1 MKNFLKKIQSLP
13 ESKRKMIF
21 WFIIIVLG
29 ITLFIFYIKGVDK
42 KIKSL
47 QGGMFSQQMNIDGLK
62 ENFNNVPT
70 QEMGDAIKQIQDI
83 LNQNKIQNENETQQ
97 ETKTE

>member
-1 MKNFLKKIQSLP
+1 MKKFLKKIQSLP
-13 ESKRKMIF
+13 ESKRKTIF
-21 WFIIIVLG
+21 WFIIVALG

-47 QGGMFSQQMNIDGLK
+47 QDGMFSPQMNIEGLK

-83 LNQNKIQNENETQQ
+83 LNQNKNQNENETQQ